1 MDFTEFLT
9 NHTVVLDGAMSTP
22 LERLGADTN
31 NDLWTAKALIDNEE
45 LVYEVHKMYFEA
57 GADLIITDT
66 YQANVQAFEKV
77 GYSEKEAR
85 NLIKKAV
92 KIAQKARDDYENK
105 TGKHNYIAG
114 TIGPYGA
121 YLANGSEYRGDYEL
135 SVEEYQQFHLPRIE
149 ELVNAEVDIL
159 AIETQPKLDEV
170 LAILELLKE
179 KYPQQKVY
187 VSYTLSDDD
196 TISDGTPLPRAI
208 HALEDYSQVIAV
220 GINCVKL
227 ELVEP
232 ALKNMKEITD
242 KHLIVYPN
250 SSAVYNPKS
259 KTWSQTKPSATFEEL
274 IPNWYEAGA
283 RIIGGCCTT
292 GPKEI
297 KAVADFIKRNK

>member
-121 YLANGSEYRGDYEL
+121 YLANGSEYIGDYEL

-250 SSAVYNPKS
+250 SSAVYDPKS
-259 KTWSQTKPSATFEEL
+259 KTWSQPKTSATFEEL

-297 KAVADFIKRNK
+297 KAVADFIKCNK

>member
-135 SVEEYQQFHLPRIE
+135 STKEYQQFHLPRIE
-149 ELVNAEVDIL
+149 ELATTGVDIL

-187 VSYTLSDDD
+187 VSYTLSYDD

-250 SSAVYNPKS
+250 SSAVYDPKS
-259 KTWSQTKPSATFEEL
+259 KTWSQPKTSATFEEL

-297 KAVADFIKRNK
+297 KTVADFIKRNK

>member
-9 NHTVVLDGAMSTP
+9 NNPVVLDGAMSTP
-22 LERLGADTN
+22 LEKLGADTN

-92 KIAQKARDDYENK
+92 KIAQKARDDYENR

-135 SVEEYQQFHLPRIE
+135 SAEEYQQFHLPRIE
-149 ELVNAEVDIL
+149 ELVNAGVDIL

-250 SSAVYNPKS
+250 SSAVYDPKS
-259 KTWSQTKPSATFEEL
+259 KTWSQLKTSATFEEL

>member
-92 KIAQKARDDYENK
+92 KIAQKARDDYENR

-135 SVEEYQQFHLPRIE
+135 SAEEYQQFHLPRIE
-149 ELVNAEVDIL
+149 ELVNAGVDIL

-170 LAILELLKE
+170 LAILELLKK

-250 SSAVYNPKS
+250 SSAVYDPKS
-259 KTWSQTKPSATFEEL
+259 KTWAQPKTSATFEEL

-297 KAVADFIKRNK
+297 KTVADFIKRNK

>member
-66 YQANVQAFEKV
+66 YQANIQAFEKV

-92 KIAQKARDDYENK
+92 KIAQKARDDYENR

-149 ELVNAEVDIL
+149 ELVNTGVDIL

-250 SSAVYNPKS
+250 SSAVYDPKS
-259 KTWSQTKPSATFEEL
+259 KTWSQPKTSATFEEL

>member
-250 SSAVYNPKS
+250 SSAVYYPKS
-259 KTWSQTKPSATFEEL
+259 KTWSQPKTSATFEEL

-297 KAVADFIKRNK
+297 KAVADFIKCNK